1 MNDAM
6 LGDVIGVGAMELVYR
21 MPHAAT
27 ASMFGVLGM
36 PPLQLRSSVRVVSRW
51 MTTTRRISER
61 RPAMALP
68 AGTNSDSARANPT
81 IRNPLRAL
89 DAVL

>member
-1 MNDAM
+1 MKDAM

-36 PPLQLRSSVRVVSRW
+36 PPLQLRSSARVVSRDDDDASYF
-51 MTTTRRISER
+51 RAAARHGI
-61 RPAMALP
+61 
-68 AGTNSDSARANPT
+68 AGWQQQ
-81 IRNPLRAL
+81 
-89 DAVL
+89 